1 MSATKV
7 VISAE
12 RRCRRGEIL
21 TSFQGLPALDGL
33 WESIYSGVQ
42 EYRRGVQEY
51 RRGVREYR
59 KGVQEYRK
67 GVQEYRSYRSS
78 DNSFVPEILVSA
90 KTFTVMLASRFML
103 SLSP

>member
-12 RRCRRGEIL
+12 RRCKRGKIL

-42 EYRRGVQEY
+42 EYRRGV
-51 RRGVREYR
+51 R
-59 KGVQEYRK
+59 EYRK